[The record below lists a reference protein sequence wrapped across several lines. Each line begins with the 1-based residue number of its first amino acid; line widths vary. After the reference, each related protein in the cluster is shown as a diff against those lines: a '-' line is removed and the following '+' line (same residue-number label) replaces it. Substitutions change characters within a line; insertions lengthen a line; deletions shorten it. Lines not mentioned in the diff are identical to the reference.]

1 MFFSIVCAVYNVDKY
16 FRRGIDSVL
25 SQTFRDFELILVD
38 DGSSDAT
45 PALCDEYAARD
56 PRIRVIHQQN
66 VGVGETRNRGM
77 DLARG
82 NYILFFDI
90 DDILRPEAL
99 ARLNEYLSENNPQL
113 LIFSYREINPELG
126 TEDVFK
132 FSRLDISSNS
142 ELKTVYVDELSG
154 LGFNN
159 GFVWNKVYER
169 DFLISNSLRSP
180 NLRIQQDEVF
190 NVEVLKRV
198 DRILVISDVLYD
210 YYVYNSGNNRSR
222 HIPERLEIYRTVRD
236 SLLSLSE
243 HWRLNDP
250 RFEAYIRRR
259 FVDSLITYI
268 DKNLGNSRADIR
280 AVMEAADVRENLSRL
295 SDLNARPI
303 GALYGALYHGSARRY
318 LVARRYD
325 TCLKKIKSFGRK
337 ILTHFSAS

>member
-1 MFFSIVCAVYNVDKY
+1 MFFSIVCAVYNVNKY
-16 FRRGIDSVL
+16 FRRGINSVL
-25 SQTFRDFELILVD
+25 SQTFGDFELILVD

-295 SDLNARPI
+295 SSLQCKPTGAI
-303 GALYGALYHGSARRY
+303 YSALYQGSPRRYLLARRY
-318 LVARRYD
+318 ETYINKLRSLGRNI
-325 TCLKKIKSFGRK
+325 LKYFA
-337 ILTHFSAS
+337 AS